1 MCDSHHINEDVL
13 ELTVRAA
20 LAGMDNASDV
30 IEESYAEVLGVGNCA
45 ELDQVQQDIITIQKA
60 VLALLRAQ
68 KKQGAMSKM
77 DYEIKIVSYNQQMDE
92 LQEQKRDLK
101 ATAGRLVE
109 VKYWMDAFMERIHSG

>member
-1 MCDSHHINEDVL
+1 M
-13 ELTVRAA
+13 
-20 LAGMDNASDV
+20 LAG
-30 IEESYAEVLGVGNCA
+30 Y
-45 ELDQVQQDIITIQKA
+45 DIITIQKA
-60 VLALLRAQ
+60 VLALLRA
-68 KKQGAMSKM
+68 QGAMSKM